1 MKQKKEGV
9 YYTKKEIRDKLSEM
23 KGSSVKLGPED
34 KVLESGSE
42 VGSFLSKAAELISN
56 TSQSV

>member
-1 MKQKKEGV
+1 MQQEKEGV

-23 KGSSVKLGPED
+23 KDSSFELGPED

-42 VGSFLSKAAELISN
+42 VGSFLSKAEELISSA
-56 TSQSV
+56 SQSV

>member
-23 KGSSVKLGPED
+23 KDSSFELGPED
-34 KVLESGSE
+34 KVLESGSD
-42 VGSFLSKAAELISN
+42 VGSFLSKAEELISSA
-56 TSQSV
+56 SQSV